1 MKATPPPG
9 EKIYLAFSASPRL
22 RVSASPREISSAPL
36 LGLNA

>member
-22 RVSASPREISSAPL
+22 RVRFQVLPYSD
-36 LGLNA
+36 

>member
-9 EKIYLAFSASPRL
+9 EKIYLAFSASPR
-22 RVSASPREISSAPL
+22 EISSAPL